1 MEIHR
6 LEEIR
11 KSAAVYPSE
20 AAAPM
25 TRRERLE
32 RWAQLLE
39 RHPGRIQMLHQVEF
53 APLPE
58 RTTMRQDN
66 SPIAIAFADPV
77 LRLQGLAGDT
87 YEDAR
92 RFFDLTASEAHML
105 LCDCHTGATVS
116 GRAMA
121 ARVRAI
127 GSSRVERSLAFV
139 GVLGATALAAGA
151 LLTAL

>member
-1 MEIHR
+1 GMGLVSIALVDQRLPNVADRSAACALVQRRGGVGGNIYDHRWTIAREPFSGVLLSGESAPAKHPAACRSSSPPEEGLWMEIHR
-6 LEEIR
+6 LDEIR

-39 RHPGRIQMLHQVEF
+39 RYPGRIQMLHQVEF

-66 SPIAIAFADPV
+66 SPIAIA
-77 LRLQGLAGDT
+77 
-87 YEDAR
+87 
-92 RFFDLTASEAHML
+92 
-105 LCDCHTGATVS
+105 
-116 GRAMA
+116 
-121 ARVRAI
+121 
-127 GSSRVERSLAFV
+127 
-139 GVLGATALAAGA
+139 
-151 LLTAL
+151 